1 MSPDIPPEAEV
12 IRLAREAMDMTAQAA
27 AEASRA
33 HDGKGVSAA
42 YWRDVERGYGGLRG
56 QRVPTRASARAL
68 AAIAGV
74 VGVIASPAHQ
84 SRGARM
90 QPACWRRS
98 TAVAVS
104 VLHLPASDTPPPPE
118 GFLEAA
124 DIAAARPY
132 ADRINAR
139 LRELALDGI
148 ARPSGGDI
156 FGSGTRSARTWDVWS
171 DEIEA
176 GQLIWL
182 VAALQEREARAQGRG
197 RNTG

>member
-42 YWRDVERGYGGLRG
+42 YWRDVERGYGGRRG

-68 AAIAGV
+68 AAMAGV
-74 VGVIASPAHQ
+74 VGVMPAQ
-84 SRGARM
+84 LTRAGREDAARVLEEIH
-90 QPACWRRS
+90 RRR
-98 TAVAVS
+98 VS

-182 VAALQEREARAQGRG
+182 VAAFQEREARAQGRG